1 MSHVICISSR
11 PLLGLRGDV
20 CTKLVRSR
28 FCQIRRIFVATMS
41 GEKKYCISYED
52 VQKAV
57 ERIKPAAHVTP
68 VMTSQTMDRFSGGR
82 HLYFKCELFQKIG
95 AFKFRGAY
103 NAISHLIDDCPD
115 KSKVKVVTHSSGN
128 HGQALALAAK
138 MAGVQ
143 AYIVMQNI
151 SPAIKVRA
159 VKEYGATVV
168 ECEPGEKAR
177 EDATNKVM
185 AETGAIFIS
194 SSQHPD
200 VIAGQG
206 TMAVEL
212 LNEVPNL
219 DAIVAPV
226 SGGGMVAGICI
237 AAKHIKPDIKIYAA
251 EPINADDCAKS
262 FAAGHRIPLPGPPD
276 TIADGLKT
284 SVGVNSFPIIKDNIE
299 DVITVTEEEIKIA
312 TKLMW
317 ERTKLCIEP
326 SSGTAVA
333 AVLSDKF
340 KALPASIKNV
350 GVILS
355 GGNLDLS
362 KLSDWF

>member
-1 MSHVICISSR
+1 MS
-11 PLLGLRGDV
+11 
-20 CTKLVRSR
+20 K
-28 FCQIRRIFVATMS
+28 
-41 GEKKYCISYED
+41 ENKYCISYED

-68 VMTSQTMDRFSGGR
+68 VMTCRTMDRFSGGR

-95 AFKFRGAY
+95 AFKYRGAY
-103 NAISHLIDDCPD
+103 NAIRHLIDDCPD
-115 KSKVKVVTHSSGN
+115 KSKVEVVTHSSGN
-128 HGQALALAAK
+128 HGQAVSLTAK
-138 MAGVQ
+138 EAGIK
-143 AYIVMQNI
+143 AYIVMQNNT
-151 SPAIKVRA
+151 PDVKVRA
-159 VKEYGATVV
+159 VEGYGGTVIL
-168 ECEPGEKAR
+168 CEPSEKAR
-177 EDATNKVM
+177 EAVAQKIVE
-185 AETGAIFIS
+185 ETGASFIS
-194 SSQHPD
+194 ASQHPD
-200 VIAGQG
+200 VIAGQA

-262 FAAGHRIPLPGPPD
+262 LAAGHIIPLPGPPD
-276 TIADGLKT
+276 TIADGLRAT
-284 SVGVNSFPIIKDNIE
+284 VGALTFPIIKDHLE
-299 DVITVTEEEIKIA
+299 DVITVKEEEIKIA

-317 ERTKLCIEP
+317 ERAKLCIEP
-326 SSGTAVA
+326 SSGAAVA

-340 KALPASIKNV
+340 KALPASIRNV

-355 GGNLDLS
+355 GGNVDFS
-362 KLSDWF
+362 KMSALMSTVKCEI